1 MRITNVTVVV
11 TTTVAIAITI
21 SMTFNTTTIISMNTN
36 DCAILCGKSSNAQ
49 TTTFY
54 IDGGG

>member
-36 DCAILCGKSSNAQ
+36 DCASNAQ